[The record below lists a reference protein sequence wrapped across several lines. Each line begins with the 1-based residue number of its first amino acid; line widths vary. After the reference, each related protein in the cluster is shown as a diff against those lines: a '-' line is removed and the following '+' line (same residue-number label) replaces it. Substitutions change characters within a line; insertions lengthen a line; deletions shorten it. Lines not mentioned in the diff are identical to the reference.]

1 MATSGTHISLTS
13 HQVSI
18 TVTEFTENGIPMPG
32 SGTTTTRCCS
42 TPTRS
47 ALMANSTGMPRASPT
62 TLMTPTQQTRRIRR
76 HSFHSV
82 LSTTVPLTGAAMN
95 YSKPQPTRA
104 SSTRPMSEGSRCSTP
119 TSLQR
124 NGAPTPPCVILRSL
138 NISYSSELL
147 RSN

>member
-32 SGTTTTRCCS
+32 SGTTTTRSCS
-42 TPTRS
+42 IPTRS
-47 ALMANSTGMPRASPT
+47 ALMAMSTGIPRASRT
-62 TLMTPTQQTRRIRR
+62 TLTTPTQQTRRIRR
-76 HSFHSV
+76 HSFHLV
-82 LSTTVPLTGAAMN
+82 LSTTVPLTGTVTN
-95 YSKPQPTRA
+95 YSKSQPTRA
-104 SSTRPMSEGSRCSTP
+104 SSTRPMSEGSPCGTP
-119 TSLQR
+119 TSPQS